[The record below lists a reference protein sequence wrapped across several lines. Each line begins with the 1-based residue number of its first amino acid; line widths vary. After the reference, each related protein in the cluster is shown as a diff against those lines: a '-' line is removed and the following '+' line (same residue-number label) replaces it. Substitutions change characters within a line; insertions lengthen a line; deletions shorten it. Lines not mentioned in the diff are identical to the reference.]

1 MSEDLALPVR
11 TNHGGGI
18 GADGAAGPPLIKEV
32 LLMTPKEYFE
42 VKVPENLK
50 TRADKLSGIDC
61 IYEFQIQGPSGGVWT
76 LDLKT
81 PGGQV
86 QSGSSGNANC
96 TVIIEDENFVKLIA
110 GQLNPQ
116 MAFMTGK
123 LKVTGN
129 MGLALKLA
137 NIL

>member
-1 MSEDLALPVR
+1 
-11 TNHGGGI
+11 
-18 GADGAAGPPLIKEV
+18 
-32 LLMTPKEYFE
+32 MTPKEYFE

-50 TRADKLSGIDC
+50 TKADKLSAINAV
-61 IYEFQIQGPSGGVWT
+61 YEFQISGPTGGTWSM
-76 LDLKT
+76 DLTT
-81 PGGQV
+81 PGGSV
-86 QSGSSGNANC
+86 TTGSTGKANC
-96 TVIIEDENFVKLIA
+96 TVTMEDENFVKLVS

-123 LKVTGN
+123 LKVAGN

>member
-1 MSEDLALPVR
+1 
-11 TNHGGGI
+11 
-18 GADGAAGPPLIKEV
+18 
-32 LLMTPKEYFE
+32 MTPKEYFE
-42 VKVPENLK
+42 IKVPENLK
-50 TRADKLSGIDC
+50 TKPDRVAGIDA
-61 IYEFQIQGPSGGVWT
+61 IYEFQINGPAGGTWT
-76 LDLKT
+76 LDLKA

-86 QSGSSGNANC
+86 KEGSSGNANC
-96 TVIIEDENFVKLIA
+96 TVIIEDENFVKLIG